1 LASPGNWDRRIDKTG
16 ASIKTIEEEKGRPTM
31 RSILYLIAVVAVV
44 SGAVA
49 CGKEATTNANSAPPS
64 NAPAAAA
71 VAENVKPE
79 PAADVK
85 EAAEIKAPATADK
98 PKPAPRTTIPAGTR
112 LSVALLDA
120 VSSDGSEAGDS
131 FMASLTQPVVVNGK
145 TVLAKGTKVRGR
157 VVDAKG
163 SGRVKGLASLELR
176 LTEVIRNGKPI
187 EISTKTYTAVA
198 EKSTKRDAT
207 IVGGAAGIGAAIGA
221 IAGGGKGAA
230 IGAAAG
236 GAGGTGTVLATKGKE
251 VRYGAEDLLSF
262 TLSAPV
268 QI

>member
-1 LASPGNWDRRIDKTG
+1 MRR
-16 ASIKTIEEEKGRPTM
+16 
-31 RSILYLIAVVAVV
+31 ILYLIAIAVVV

-85 EAAEIKAPATADK
+85 EAADVKAPAPADK
-98 PKPAPRTTIPAGTR
+98 PKPAAKTTIPAGTH

-120 VSSDGSEAGDS
+120 VSSDKSQAGDS

-157 VVDAKG
+157 VVDAKE
-163 SGRVKGLASLELR
+163 SGRVKGLASLELK
-176 LTEVIRNGKPI
+176 LTEVIHNGKSI
-187 EISTKTYTAVA
+187 EISTKTHTAVA
-198 EKSTKRDAT
+198 EKSTKRDAG

-236 GAGGTGTVLATKGKE
+236 GAGGTGAVLATKGKE
-251 VRYGAEDLLSF
+251 VRYDVEHVLSF
-262 TLSAPV
+262 TMSAPI